1 MHMVNAV
8 QDMAKKSAQQAA
20 QELGITR
27 VTMNKW
33 ILQKKVR
40 VVRREIGKMTYY
52 EIDEQEVERLRSL
65 MVKKRQ
71 KGKPLIR

>member
-1 MHMVNAV
+1 MVNAV